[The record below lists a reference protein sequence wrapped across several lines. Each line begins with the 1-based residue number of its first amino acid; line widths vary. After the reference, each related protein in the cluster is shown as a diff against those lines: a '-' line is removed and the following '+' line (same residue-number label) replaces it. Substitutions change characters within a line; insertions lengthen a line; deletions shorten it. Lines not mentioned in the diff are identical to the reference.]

1 MDGEWGARVI
11 ASTTPVMDTEQTYEE
26 EWHTLVRQGGLA
38 AKVPSHSIILGRV
51 VVVHTQVF
59 NVRLL
64 STQAHGHLHSI
75 LDHDIDILVLA

>member
-1 MDGEWGARVI
+1 MI
-11 ASTTPVMDTEQTYEE
+11 ASTTPVMETEQTYEE

-64 STQAHGHLHSI
+64 STHAHGHLHSI
-75 LDHDIDILVLA
+75 PDHDIDILVLA